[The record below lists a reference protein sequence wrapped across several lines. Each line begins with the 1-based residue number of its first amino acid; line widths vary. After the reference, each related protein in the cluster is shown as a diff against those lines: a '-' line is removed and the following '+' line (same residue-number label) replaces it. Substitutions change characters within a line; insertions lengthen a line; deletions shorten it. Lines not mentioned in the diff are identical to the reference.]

1 MPTCVYIYIYIYIYT
16 CRYIVYTLY
25 QYIYIY
31 AYANINDVLILLENC
46 HQLLIFNDKSI
57 ICIWYL
63 HYYYIP

>member
-1 MPTCVYIYIYIYIYT
+1 MCIYKYIYIY
-16 CRYIVYTLY
+16 LY
-25 QYIYIY
+25 LYIY